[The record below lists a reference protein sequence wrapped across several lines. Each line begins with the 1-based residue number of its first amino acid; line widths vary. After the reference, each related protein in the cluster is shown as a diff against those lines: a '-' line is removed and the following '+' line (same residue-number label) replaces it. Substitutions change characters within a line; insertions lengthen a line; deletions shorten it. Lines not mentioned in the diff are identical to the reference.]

1 MQVILM
7 ERIENL
13 GALGDIVDVKSG
25 FARNFL
31 VPQKKAKTATKSN
44 IAEFE
49 TLRSDLEKKAAGVT
63 KAAEDRLVAVNG
75 LDELTIEMR
84 AGQGGKLFGSVSNN
98 EIAEAINAEGVQVER
113 REVRMPDGPIRSIGS
128 FEILIHLH
136 TDVEATVKVNV
147 VADADSDMEEI
158 EKKPIGTFIDEDDE
172 LIRR

>member
-49 TLRSDLEKKAAGVT
+49 TIRAELEKAAATRT
-63 KAAEDRLVAVNG
+63 KAAEDRLVALKG
-75 LDELTIEMR
+75 MELEIEVR
-84 AGQGGKLFGSVSNN
+84 AGQEGKLFGSVSNH
-98 EIAEAINAEGVQVER
+98 EISEAIIAKGVQVER
-113 REVRMPDGPIRSIGS
+113 REVRMPEGPIRHIGE
-128 FEILIHLH
+128 FEVLIHFQSE
-136 TDVEATVKVNV
+136 VETTVKVNV
-147 VADADSDMEEI
+147 IPDADSDMEVV
-158 EKKPIGTFIDEDDE
+158 EKGGAIGTFVDDE
-172 LIRR
+172 Y